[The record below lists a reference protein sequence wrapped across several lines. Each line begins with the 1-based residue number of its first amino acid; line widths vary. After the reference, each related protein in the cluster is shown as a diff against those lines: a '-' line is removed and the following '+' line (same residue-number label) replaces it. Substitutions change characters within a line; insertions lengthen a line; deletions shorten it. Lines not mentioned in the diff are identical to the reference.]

1 LPKLWKDKTKEK
13 TMNHIFIIN
22 PPFYGNFWL
31 APFANILGKNKQ
43 YPQGNIESLND
54 QTLIQ
59 PDAKTAH

>member
-1 LPKLWKDKTKEK
+1 
-13 TMNHIFIIN
+13 MNHIFIIN